1 MQAQPR
7 LTPRAVASLKKRNRK
22 ARATASDLS
31 VPPDAHDDAQTSCAR
46 TPVAKLTHTTLRIG
60 RGAIVGGRWLGALA
74 ALALASHPPI
84 GWSAPRGLTIGWT
97 NNFLTVTS
105 PELPGGAVEILYLE
119 AFCRSGSTHR
129 DWRQTTLPHRTELVD
144 AAGNGKRVRLRT
156 SVESQV
162 VVRHD
167 IRARRDE
174 VEFRLTLKNKGA
186 APVDV
191 QWFQPCLRVGGFTG
205 LGQSNYFQR
214 CFIFTRDG
222 LTTLDKTRRTEAA
235 LYRGGQVYV
244 PGSVNLEDV
253 NPRPLS
259 PDQPING
266 LIGCFSADGK
276 YLLATAW
283 DQTQEL
289 FQGVIVCIHNDPR
302 AGGLEAGESKKLRGK
317 LYFLKNDPGALLRR
331 YQRDFPK
338 TRP

>member
-105 PELPGGAVEILYLE
+105 PE
-119 AFCRSGSTHR
+119 
-129 DWRQTTLPHRTELVD
+129 
-144 AAGNGKRVRLRT
+144 
-156 SVESQV
+156 
-162 VVRHD
+162 
-167 IRARRDE
+167 
-174 VEFRLTLKNKGA
+174 GA